1 MFIEMSC
8 QCSASF
14 QADSDESETLV
25 MVWAHSFVNAHKEC
39 GYMTK
44 PSVHEMEEK
53 MKRYDTIYKE
63 EREKE
68 L

>member
-14 QADSDESETLV
+14 QAEADESDTLV
-25 MVWAHSFVNAHKEC
+25 MVWAHAFVNAHQNC
-39 GYMTK
+39 GFMTK
-44 PSVHEMEEK
+44 PTVSEMEEK
-53 MKRYDTIYKE
+53 MKRYDVIYRE
-63 EREKE
+63 SREKE